1 MTDVSSINGTDT
13 NGILQSYIASQKEAA
28 TNAAA
33 TAKAST
39 ATSISSVTGNF
50 NTFLKILTTQL
61 KNQDP
66 TAATDPNQYTQEL
79 VQFSGIEQQINT
91 NSKLD
96 QLISAANP
104 NGITPL
110 LGYVGKTIEASAN
123 DQIVVQSGTANCSYT
138 LAGAA
143 QNVTLSVV
151 NSAGK
156 TVASMSGSVLNGVN
170 RIAWNGKQSD
180 GTIAPDGVYTLK
192 VDAKDA
198 TGKPVKVSNIDLIGA
213 VTGIQTESD
222 GTTTVTIGGV
232 HVKASDI
239 KNVYAGITAQPAP
252 AATGA

>member
-1 MTDVSSINGTDT
+1 MTDVSAVNGAAA
-13 NGILQSYIASQKEAA
+13 NGILQSYITSQKETAA
-28 TNAAA
+28 NAAA
-33 TAKAST
+33 TTKAT
-39 ATSISSVTGNF
+39 NATSISSVTGNF

-66 TAATDPNQYTQEL
+66 TAATDPNQFTQEL

-110 LGYVGKTIEASAN
+110 LSYIGKTIEASAN
-123 DQIVVQSGTANCSYT
+123 DQIVVQGGKANCSYT

-143 QNVTLSVV
+143 QAVTLSVV

-156 TVASMSGSVLNGVN
+156 TVATMNGSVLNGVN
-170 RIAWNGKQSD
+170 RIAWNGKQAD
-180 GTIAPDGVYTLK
+180 GTAAPDGVYTLK

-198 TGKPVKVSNIDLIGA
+198 TGKAIKVSDIDLIGA

-222 GTTTVTIGGV
+222 GTTTLAIGGA
-232 HVKASDI
+232 HVKAANV
-239 KNVYAGITAQPAP
+239 KNVFTGIS
-252 AATGA
+252 